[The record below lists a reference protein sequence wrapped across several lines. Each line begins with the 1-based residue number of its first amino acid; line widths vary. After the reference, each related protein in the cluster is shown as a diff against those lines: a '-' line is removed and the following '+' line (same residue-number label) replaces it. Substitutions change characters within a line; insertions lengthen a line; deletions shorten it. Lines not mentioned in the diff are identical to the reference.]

1 MAYATIQEFKDR
13 IDDQVVLQLT
23 TRDGQTADDA
33 AIQQALDDAAAVID
47 GYLER
52 ISTADRPSAA
62 VLRPYAV
69 DIAVYR
75 LARNRP
81 GQEFESIQA
90 AYEAAVKFLSRV
102 AEGRFPGA
110 GTSESPTGGAAV
122 HYAPPRTF
130 SSDAMGDF

>member
-13 IDDQVVLQLT
+13 IDDQIVLQLT
-23 TRDGQTADDA
+23 TQDGTTVDDA
-33 AIQQALDDAAAVID
+33 AIQQALDDAGAVID

-52 ISTADRPSAA
+52 VSATDRPSPA

-81 GQEFESIQA
+81 GQEFESIKA
-90 AYEAAVKFLSRV
+90 AYEAATKFLSGV
-102 AEGRFPGA
+102 AAGRFPGA
-110 GTSESPTGGAAV
+110 GTTESSTGGATIHAGPSRV
-122 HYAPPRTF
+122 F
-130 SSDAMGDF
+130 SSDNMSGF